1 VGILSAIGRDTD
13 AGLVTKG
20 ATSLV
25 DLIRKQFGD
34 DIDGA
39 TQELVRMG
47 GFPESVARRIA
58 TGELPMDEASR
69 VARREAQTRPET
81 YYNGG
86 NTGALLEVDPEM
98 SGSAR
103 GMSAETGFWGA
114 DNGNRASGYAG
125 NPVTENSTVYPFRV
139 MNNSDQMVVDGRGS
153 NWNLMKGSSPV
164 SVKHWNE
171 GEEGYGNIASWTDD
185 YWDTNSIAHMAKDKG
200 DFDSVLFR
208 NIVDS
213 AGSDAQVHIEL
224 MEMFPELKKLPYGSK
239 ERKEFMDALS
249 PQDTSEAYRRAEAKA
264 ESAGDSIVVFDPND
278 IRSPNAAF
286 DPQYTGPNIMGGAA
300 GTAALAGLLAAPEEA
315 EAGPKSQAAQEAIQ
329 GIMGMIDPRFDPRV
343 RERERLAALTPAVSE
358 RGTLDDIPRIA
369 LSDLEGR
376 QFITTMS
383 DRTRAGGLLTGI
395 NDVEFDLP
403 VNLQGGQDFMFENP
417 GAVWASA
424 PGVVG
429 QIMREAY
436 RSKDNPIYL
445 PYRMAPTGGDF
456 SKMTGETMISYAS
469 ANMTQAQK
477 RELDKAI
484 RGYVTK
490 GKMVKQKDGPS
501 KRVGD
506 GLSIEGWQGVDSP
519 ASIEAWR
526 NTPDSVRK
534 ELMDMMDKQFRNKGG
549 LGIGEARLAVA
560 DPYQVGL
567 RDAGIQNVGLI
578 FRDQPVIKESGHPS
592 YPFAVPGEG
601 LGRLDDQPMS
611 IFDLIPDARLGE
623 AQRRVGDTVDPLNPS
638 ASDIRAVSMKPYSG
652 RIDEATLRRLED
664 RGVNVNS
671 PAAVDAA
678 LMAIYAEDAHNIEV
692 ENRMR
697 DLGLERDSRYD
708 YGTLLPVKTD
718 IVTGERSLAYP
729 EVVRGLLGALIDL
742 GSTPKTGVYNPNA
755 ILDIA
760 L

>member
-1 VGILSAIGRDTD
+1 MALLAAIARDI
-13 AGLVTKG
+13 A
-20 ATSLV
+20 
-25 DLIRKQFGD
+25 
-34 DIDGA
+34 
-39 TQELVRMG
+39 ELVRAG
-47 GFPESVARRIA
+47 YPEETARRIA
-58 TGELPMDEASR
+58 TGELQMDTASR
-69 VARREAQTRPET
+69 MERARQQGFDTENIAFHGTRADIGEFVPSVRGKMGPGVYT
-81 YYNGG
+81 SPNPR
-86 NTGALLEVDPEM
+86 TASRFALP
-98 SGSAR
+98 
-103 GMSAETGFWGA
+103 
-114 DNGNRASGYAG
+114 GNRVRMDDALVDREVLDEELLINQGANVLPLLLRGDRMERFDALRQNPDIPMLALAEPSPTGSNQLADSLKERG
-125 NPVTENSTVYPFRV
+125 VTGLEMLATGTGGMRGPVTEQNT
-139 MNNSDQMVVDGRGS
+139 
-153 NWNLMKGSSPV
+153 
-164 SVKHWNE
+164 
-171 GEEGYGNIASWTDD
+171 
-185 YWDTNSIAHMAKDKG
+185 
-200 DFDSVLFR
+200 
-208 NIVDS
+208 
-213 AGSDAQVHIEL
+213 
-224 MEMFPELKKLPYGSK
+224 
-239 ERKEFMDALS
+239 
-249 PQDTSEAYRRAEAKA
+249 
-264 ESAGDSIVVFDPND
+264 FDPNN
-278 IRSPNAAF
+278 IRSYYSAAF
-286 DPQYTGPNIMGGAA
+286 DPDYTGPNILGASAATA
-300 GTAALAGLLAAPEEA
+300 GALGLLAAPEEA
-315 EAGPKSQAAQEAIQ
+315 EAGPRSQAAQEAIQ
-329 GIMGMIDPRFDPRV
+329 GVMGMIDPRFDPRV
-343 RERERLAALTPAVSE
+343 RERERLAALTPVVSE

-383 DRTRAGGLLTGI
+383 DRTRAGGLLTGV
-395 NDVEFDLP
+395 NDVELDLP

-436 RSKDNPIYL
+436 RSKDNPVYL

-469 ANMTQAQK
+469 ANMTRAQK
-477 RELDKAI
+477 KDLDKAI
-484 RGYVTK
+484 KSYVTK
-490 GKMVKQKDGPS
+490 GKMVKQQDGPS

-506 GLSIEGWQGVDSP
+506 GLSIEGWQGVDNP

-534 ELMDMMDKQFRNKGG
+534 ELMDMMDKQFRNEGG

-560 DPYQVGL
+560 DPSQVGL
-567 RDAGIQNVGLI
+567 RDAGIQNVELI
-578 FRDQPVIKESGHPS
+578 SRDQPVIKESGHPS

-652 RIDEATLRRLED
+652 RIDQATLRRLED

-678 LMAIYAEDAHNIEV
+678 LMAMYAEDAHNIEV
-692 ENRMR
+692 QNQMR
-697 DLGLERDSRYD
+697 ALGLDRDPRYE
-708 YGTLLPVKTD
+708 YGNILPIKQD
-718 IVTGERSLAYP
+718 IVTGESSLAYP
-729 EVVRGLLGALIDL
+729 EIVRGLLGALVDL

>member
-1 VGILSAIGRDTD
+1 MALLAAIARDI
-13 AGLVTKG
+13 A
-20 ATSLV
+20 
-25 DLIRKQFGD
+25 
-34 DIDGA
+34 
-39 TQELVRMG
+39 ELVRAG
-47 GFPESVARRIA
+47 YPEETARRIA
-58 TGELPMDEASR
+58 TGDLPMDTASR
-69 VARREAQTRPET
+69 MERARQQGFDPDNIEYHGTENYFTEFEPSLRGKMGPGVYTTPDPELAEIHAASGQIMPLLLRGDYISRADAFDMRPDVTGRDGQRILNETLREAGYSGTRAGSRGSLSPET
-81 YYNGG
+81 
-86 NTGALLEVDPEM
+86 
-98 SGSAR
+98 
-103 GMSAETGFWGA
+103 
-114 DNGNRASGYAG
+114 
-125 NPVTENSTVYPFRV
+125 VT
-139 MNNSDQMVVDGRGS
+139 
-153 NWNLMKGSSPV
+153 
-164 SVKHWNE
+164 
-171 GEEGYGNIASWTDD
+171 
-185 YWDTNSIAHMAKDKG
+185 
-200 DFDSVLFR
+200 
-208 NIVDS
+208 
-213 AGSDAQVHIEL
+213 
-224 MEMFPELKKLPYGSK
+224 
-239 ERKEFMDALS
+239 
-249 PQDTSEAYRRAEAKA
+249 
-264 ESAGDSIVVFDPND
+264 FDPNN
-278 IRSPNAAF
+278 IRSYYSAAF
-286 DPQYTGPNIMGGAA
+286 DPDYTGPNILGTSAATAGA
-300 GTAALAGLLAAPEEA
+300 LGLLAAPEEA
-315 EAGPKSQAAQEAIQ
+315 EAGAKSQAAQEAIQ
-329 GIMGMIDPRFDPRV
+329 GVMGMIDPRFDPRV
-343 RERERLAALTPAVSE
+343 RERERLAALTPTVSE

>member
-1 VGILSAIGRDTD
+1 MGVLSFIGRKAAAERASQQGFTNQQYHASMQDFDSIVPGYNDGLFFTTPNPEFASQWAGKGKLQSRLGELD
-13 AGLVTKG
+13 AYDRYRPQK
-20 ATSLV
+20 
-25 DLIRKQFGD
+25 
-34 DIDGA
+34 
-39 TQELVRMG
+39 QELYESMG
-47 GFPESVARRIA
+47 SPEYGTPEYDEFAR
-58 TGELPMDEASR
+58 L
-69 VARREAQTRPET
+69 
-81 YYNGG
+81 
-86 NTGALLEVDPEM
+86 
-98 SGSAR
+98 SGIIYQQEQNA
-103 GMSAETGFWGA
+103 FK
-114 DNGNRASGYAG
+114 
-125 NPVTENSTVYPFRV
+125 TVYPLLARTEKTFDPEKDFDDLADLFTEDR
-139 MNNSDQMVVDGRGS
+139 
-153 NWNLMKGSSPV
+153 LKAPV
-164 SVKHWNE
+164 SAELPTFADALKSGNYIFYENPEVVQHLKNKGYDSMLLRESTSSKEDREAPYTTVAHFYPERNIRSQFAE
-171 GEEGYGNIASWTDD
+171 FAEGY
-185 YWDTNSIAHMAKDKG
+185 
-200 DFDSVLFR
+200 V
-208 NIVDS
+208 
-213 AGSDAQVHIEL
+213 
-224 MEMFPELKKLPYGSK
+224 
-239 ERKEFMDALS
+239 
-249 PQDTSEAYRRAEAKA
+249 
-264 ESAGDSIVVFDPND
+264 
-278 IRSPNAAF
+278 
-286 DPQYTGPNIMGGAA
+286 GPNILGSAA

-456 SKMTGETMISYAS
+456 SKMTGEAMISYAS

-477 RELDKAI
+477 RELNKAI
-484 RGYVTK
+484 KGYVTK
-490 GKMVKQKDGPS
+490 GKMVKQQDGPS

-678 LMAIYAEDAHNIEV
+678 LMAMYAEDAHNIEV
-692 ENRMR
+692 QNQMKA
-697 DLGLERDSRYD
+697 LGLERDPRYE
-708 YGTLLPVKTD
+708 YGNILPIKQD
-718 IVTGERSLAYP
+718 IVTGESSLAYP
-729 EVVRGLLGALIDL
+729 EIVRGLLGALIDL

>member
-1 VGILSAIGRDTD
+1 VGILSAIARDTD
-13 AGLVTKG
+13 AGFVTKG

-69 VARREAQTRPET
+69 VARREAQSAPET
-81 YYNGG
+81 YYHGTNKGDIKEI
-86 NTGALLEVDPEM
+86 NM
-98 SGSAR
+98 SPDWRTNDQSR
-103 GMSAETGFWGA
+103 GFWGSDNPRTSNTYA
-114 DNGNRASGYAG
+114 DDFRRG
-125 NPVTENSTVYPFRV
+125 TLYPFRV
-139 MNNSDQMVVDGRGS
+139 KKGQTESYNYEGNAWGNPPEGVIGAGANTNDIARKAFDRGVDAVEFRDIVDVATSVDGDQDLARKYLKDILRDRHG
-153 NWNLMKGSSPV
+153 P
-164 SVKHWNE
+164 
-171 GEEGYGNIASWTDD
+171 D
-185 YWDTNSIAHMAKDKG
+185 YQFN
-200 DFDSVLFR
+200 
-208 NIVDS
+208 
-213 AGSDAQVHIEL
+213 
-224 MEMFPELKKLPYGSK
+224 P
-239 ERKEFMDALS
+239 MDATTEDYGKAS
-249 PQDTSEAYRRAEAKA
+249 TMARRELLG
-264 ESAGDSIVVFDPND
+264 ESNNVVVGNDSL

-456 SKMTGETMISYAS
+456 SKMTGEAMISYAS

-477 RELDKAI
+477 RELNKAI
-484 RGYVTK
+484 KGYVTK
-490 GKMVKQKDGPS
+490 GKMVKQQDGPS

-506 GLSIEGWQGVDSP
+506 GLSIEGWQGVDNP

-678 LMAIYAEDAHNIEV
+678 LMAMYAEDAHNIEV
-692 ENRMR
+692 QNQMKALRLDR
-697 DLGLERDSRYD
+697 DPRYE
-708 YGTLLPVKTD
+708 YGNILPIKQD
-718 IVTGERSLAYP
+718 IVTGESSLAYP
-729 EVVRGLLGALIDL
+729 EIVRGLLGALIDL
-742 GSTPKTGVYNPNA
+742 GNTPKTGVYNPNA

>member
-1 VGILSAIGRDTD
+1 MALLAAIARDI
-13 AGLVTKG
+13 A
-20 ATSLV
+20 
-25 DLIRKQFGD
+25 
-34 DIDGA
+34 
-39 TQELVRMG
+39 ELVRAG
-47 GFPESVARRIA
+47 YPEETARRIA
-58 TGELPMDEASR
+58 TGELPMDTASR
-69 VARREAQTRPET
+69 MERARQQGFDTENVAFHGTEADIREFIPSERGKMGPGIYTSPDPQYASRFAVPLRNMEMARAISNSEALDDSLVEYQ
-81 YYNGG
+81 
-86 NTGALLEVDPEM
+86 GANILPLLL
-98 SGSAR
+98 R
-103 GMSAETGFWGA
+103 
-114 DNGNRASGYAG
+114 GNRMERFEAMSQ
-125 NPVTENSTVYPFRV
+125 NPDIPMLSLAEPSSTGQNLLAESLKDQGVTGLDMR
-139 MNNSDQMVVDGRGS
+139 
-153 NWNLMKGSSPV
+153 
-164 SVKHWNE
+164 
-171 GEEGYGNIASWTDD
+171 A
-185 YWDTNSIAHMAKDKG
+185 
-200 DFDSVLFR
+200 
-208 NIVDS
+208 
-213 AGSDAQVHIEL
+213 AGSDGIR
-224 MEMFPELKKLPYGSK
+224 GSVT
-239 ERKEFMDALS
+239 E
-249 PQDTSEAYRRAEAKA
+249 QNT
-264 ESAGDSIVVFDPND
+264 FDPND
-278 IRSPNAAF
+278 VRSLYSAAF
-286 DPQYTGPNIMGGAA
+286 DPEYTGPNILGASAATA
-300 GTAALAGLLAAPEEA
+300 GALGLLAAPEEA
-315 EAGPKSQAAQEAIQ
+315 EAGAKSQAAQEAIQ
-329 GIMGMIDPRFDPRV
+329 GVMGMIDPRFDPRV
-343 RERERLAALTPAVSE
+343 RERERLAALTPVVSE
-358 RGTLDDIPRIA
+358 RGTLDDIPRVA

-395 NDVEFDLP
+395 NDVELDLP

-490 GKMVKQKDGPS
+490 GKMVKQEDGPS

-506 GLSIEGWQGVDSP
+506 GLSIDGWQGVDSP

-549 LGIGEARLAVA
+549 LGMGEARLAVA

-567 RDAGIQNVGLI
+567 RDAGIQNVGLV

-611 IFDLIPDARLGE
+611 IFDLIPNARLGK

-708 YGTLLPVKTD
+708 YGTLLPIKTD
-718 IVTGERSLAYP
+718 IVTGESSLAYP

>member
-1 VGILSAIGRDTD
+1 MALLAAIARDI
-13 AGLVTKG
+13 A
-20 ATSLV
+20 
-25 DLIRKQFGD
+25 
-34 DIDGA
+34 
-39 TQELVRMG
+39 ELVRAG
-47 GFPESVARRIA
+47 YPEETARRIA
-58 TGELPMDEASR
+58 TGELPMDTASR
-69 VARREAQTRPET
+69 MERARQQGFDTENVAFHGTEADIREFIPSERGKMGPGIYTSPDPQYASRFAVPLRNMEMARAISNSEALDDSLVEYQ
-81 YYNGG
+81 
-86 NTGALLEVDPEM
+86 GANILPLLL
-98 SGSAR
+98 R
-103 GMSAETGFWGA
+103 
-114 DNGNRASGYAG
+114 GNRMERFEAMSQ
-125 NPVTENSTVYPFRV
+125 NPDIPMLSLAEPSSTGQNLLAESLKDQGVTGLDMR
-139 MNNSDQMVVDGRGS
+139 
-153 NWNLMKGSSPV
+153 
-164 SVKHWNE
+164 
-171 GEEGYGNIASWTDD
+171 A
-185 YWDTNSIAHMAKDKG
+185 
-200 DFDSVLFR
+200 
-208 NIVDS
+208 
-213 AGSDAQVHIEL
+213 AGSDGIR
-224 MEMFPELKKLPYGSK
+224 GSVT
-239 ERKEFMDALS
+239 E
-249 PQDTSEAYRRAEAKA
+249 QNT
-264 ESAGDSIVVFDPND
+264 FDPND
-278 IRSPNAAF
+278 VRSLYSAAF
-286 DPQYTGPNIMGGAA
+286 DPEYTGPNILGASAATA
-300 GTAALAGLLAAPEEA
+300 GALGLLAAPEEA
-315 EAGPKSQAAQEAIQ
+315 EAGAKSQAAQEAIQ
-329 GIMGMIDPRFDPRV
+329 GVMGMIDPRFDPRV
-343 RERERLAALTPAVSE
+343 RERERLAALTPVVSE
-358 RGTLDDIPRIA
+358 RGTLDDIPRVA

-395 NDVEFDLP
+395 NDVELDLP

-490 GKMVKQKDGPS
+490 GKMVKQEDGPS

-506 GLSIEGWQGVDSP
+506 GLSIDGWQGVDSP

-549 LGIGEARLAVA
+549 LGMGEARLAVA

-567 RDAGIQNVGLI
+567 RDAGIQNVGLV

-611 IFDLIPDARLGE
+611 IFDLIPNARLGK

-697 DLGLERDSRYD
+697 DGGLERDSRYD
-708 YGTLLPVKTD
+708 YGTLLPIKTD
-718 IVTGERSLAYP
+718 IVTGESSLAYP

>member
-1 VGILSAIGRDTD
+1 MALLAAIARDI
-13 AGLVTKG
+13 A
-20 ATSLV
+20 
-25 DLIRKQFGD
+25 
-34 DIDGA
+34 
-39 TQELVRMG
+39 ELVRAG
-47 GFPESVARRIA
+47 YPEETARRIA
-58 TGELPMDEASR
+58 TGELDI
-69 VARREAQTRPET
+69 RPEARFERQLDLYPT
-81 YYNGG
+81 IAYHGTSDDILN
-86 NTGALLEVDPEM
+86 VDV
-98 SGSAR
+98 
-103 GMSAETGFWGA
+103 
-114 DNGNRASGYAG
+114 NRASTGKTRDTGFFMSENPVIASSYAG
-125 NPVTENSTVYPFRV
+125 LPRGVGDNVLPLAVNTQGF
-139 MNNSDQMVVDGRGS
+139 DLVDA
-153 NWNLMKGSSPV
+153 GSSD
-164 SVKHWNE
+164 WNRIINPDFLIG
-171 GEEGYGNIASWTDD
+171 GERLATVGDLPMSYSTRSP
-185 YWDTNSIAHMAKDKG
+185 DTP
-200 DFDSVLFR
+200 L
-208 NIVDS
+208 
-213 AGSDAQVHIEL
+213 
-224 MEMFPELKKLPYGSK
+224 
-239 ERKEFMDALS
+239 
-249 PQDTSEAYRRAEAKA
+249 
-264 ESAGDSIVVFDPND
+264 FDPNNIVEFDTDELARTSRRLGSPGIVIKDVAD
-278 IRSPNAAF
+278 IGPNYRAMTAALQAQTGLKRGDEGYQQALDTLYGNTIVASDPSRVRSLYSAAF
-286 DPQYTGPNIMGGAA
+286 DPEYTGSNILGTSAATAGA
-300 GTAALAGLLAAPEEA
+300 LGLLAAPEEA
-315 EAGPKSQAAQEAIQ
+315 EAGAKSQAAQEAIQ
-329 GIMGMIDPRFDPRV
+329 GVMGMIDPRFDPRV

-456 SKMTGETMISYAS
+456 SKMTGEAMISYAS

-477 RELDKAI
+477 RELNKAI

-560 DPYQVGL
+560 EPYQVGL

-678 LMAIYAEDAHNIEV
+678 LMAMYAEDAHNIEV
-692 ENRMR
+692 QNQMKA
-697 DLGLERDSRYD
+697 LGLDRDPRYE
-708 YGTLLPVKTD
+708 YGNILPIKQD
-718 IVTGERSLAYP
+718 IVTGESSLAYP
-729 EVVRGLLGALIDL
+729 EIVRGLLGALIDL
-742 GSTPKTGVYNPNA
+742 GNTPKTGVYNPNA

>member
-1 VGILSAIGRDTD
+1 VGVLSFIGRKAAAERAAQQGFTNQQYHASMQDFDSIVPGYNDGLFFTTPNPEFASQWAGKGKLQSRLGELD
-13 AGLVTKG
+13 AYDRYRPQK
-20 ATSLV
+20 
-25 DLIRKQFGD
+25 
-34 DIDGA
+34 
-39 TQELVRMG
+39 QELYESMG
-47 GFPESVARRIA
+47 SPEYGTPEYDEFAR
-58 TGELPMDEASR
+58 L
-69 VARREAQTRPET
+69 
-81 YYNGG
+81 
-86 NTGALLEVDPEM
+86 
-98 SGSAR
+98 SGIIYQQEQNA
-103 GMSAETGFWGA
+103 FK
-114 DNGNRASGYAG
+114 
-125 NPVTENSTVYPFRV
+125 TVYPLLARTEKTFDPEKDFDDLADLFTEDR
-139 MNNSDQMVVDGRGS
+139 
-153 NWNLMKGSSPV
+153 LKAPV
-164 SVKHWNE
+164 SVELPTFADALKSGNYIFYENPEVVQHLKNKGYDSMLLRE
-171 GEEGYGNIASWTDD
+171 STSSKKDREAPYTTVAHFYPERNIRSQFAEFAEGYA
-185 YWDTNSIAHMAKDKG
+185 
-200 DFDSVLFR
+200 
-208 NIVDS
+208 
-213 AGSDAQVHIEL
+213 
-224 MEMFPELKKLPYGSK
+224 
-239 ERKEFMDALS
+239 
-249 PQDTSEAYRRAEAKA
+249 
-264 ESAGDSIVVFDPND
+264 
-278 IRSPNAAF
+278 
-286 DPQYTGPNIMGGAA
+286 GPNIMGGAA

-456 SKMTGETMISYAS
+456 SKMTGEAMISYAS

-477 RELDKAI
+477 RELNKAI
-484 RGYVTK
+484 KGYVTK
-490 GKMVKQKDGPS
+490 GKMVKQQDGPS

-506 GLSIEGWQGVDSP
+506 GLSIEGWQGVDNP

-611 IFDLIPDARLGE
+611 IFDLIPNARLGE

-678 LMAIYAEDAHNIEV
+678 LMAMYAEDAHNIEV
-692 ENRMR
+692 QNQMKA
-697 DLGLERDSRYD
+697 LGLDRDPRYE
-708 YGTLLPVKTD
+708 YGNILPIKQD
-718 IVTGERSLAYP
+718 IVTGESSLAYP
-729 EVVRGLLGALIDL
+729 EIVRGLLGALIDL

>member
-1 VGILSAIGRDTD
+1 
-13 AGLVTKG
+13 
-20 ATSLV
+20 
-25 DLIRKQFGD
+25 
-34 DIDGA
+34 
-39 TQELVRMG
+39 
-47 GFPESVARRIA
+47 
-58 TGELPMDEASR
+58 
-69 VARREAQTRPET
+69 
-81 YYNGG
+81 
-86 NTGALLEVDPEM
+86 
-98 SGSAR
+98 
-103 GMSAETGFWGA
+103 
-114 DNGNRASGYAG
+114 
-125 NPVTENSTVYPFRV
+125 
-139 MNNSDQMVVDGRGS
+139 
-153 NWNLMKGSSPV
+153 
-164 SVKHWNE
+164 
-171 GEEGYGNIASWTDD
+171 
-185 YWDTNSIAHMAKDKG
+185 
-200 DFDSVLFR
+200 
-208 NIVDS
+208 
-213 AGSDAQVHIEL
+213 
-224 MEMFPELKKLPYGSK
+224 
-239 ERKEFMDALS
+239 
-249 PQDTSEAYRRAEAKA
+249 
-264 ESAGDSIVVFDPND
+264 
-278 IRSPNAAF
+278 
-286 DPQYTGPNIMGGAA
+286 
-300 GTAALAGLLAAPEEA
+300 
-315 EAGPKSQAAQEAIQ
+315 
-329 GIMGMIDPRFDPRV
+329 
-343 RERERLAALTPAVSE
+343 
-358 RGTLDDIPRIA
+358 
-369 LSDLEGR
+369 
-376 QFITTMS
+376 MS

-456 SKMTGETMISYAS
+456 SKMTGEAMISYAS

-477 RELDKAI
+477 RELNKAI
-484 RGYVTK
+484 KGYVTK
-490 GKMVKQKDGPS
+490 GKMVKQQDGPS

-506 GLSIEGWQGVDSP
+506 GLSIEGWQGVDNP

-549 LGIGEARLAVA
+549 LGMGEARLAVA

-678 LMAIYAEDAHNIEV
+678 LMAMYAEDAHNIEV
-692 ENRMR
+692 QNQMKA
-697 DLGLERDSRYD
+697 LGLDRDPRYE
-708 YGTLLPVKTD
+708 YGNILPIKQD
-718 IVTGERSLAYP
+718 IVTGESSLAYP
-729 EVVRGLLGALIDL
+729 EIVRGLLGALIDL
-742 GSTPKTGVYNPNA
+742 GNTPKTGVYNPNA

>member
-1 VGILSAIGRDTD
+1 M
-13 AGLVTKG
+13 
-20 ATSLV
+20 SLF
-25 DLIRKQFGD
+25 DLMR
-34 DIDGA
+34 
-39 TQELVRMG
+39 LLR
-47 GFPESVARRIA
+47 PEARPEEVAERIA
-58 TGELPMDEASR
+58 SGRLDMRPEAI
-69 VARREAQTRPET
+69 AERREALFPET
-81 YYNGG
+81 FYSGTTSPDIVENVPTNTAPQMLWASQSPGLAASYAGRKLGRRPDEAPTIYPLAVNTEGFDRLLGDYRNYNALENPVFLQGG
-86 NTGALLEVDPEM
+86 TEPLTMHGIGYDTDGLIGFSYEMGSPGLLMQDIIDPGPYQKLM
-98 SGSAR
+98 NLGVPSASG
-103 GMSAETGFWGA
+103 G
-114 DNGNRASGYAG
+114 RASQREIDEFLQELER
-125 NPVTENSTVYPFRV
+125 NPPLNMAVPDTTRV
-139 MNNSDQMVVDGRGS
+139 RA
-153 NWNLMKGSSPV
+153 K
-164 SVKHWNE
+164 
-171 GEEGYGNIASWTDD
+171 YG
-185 YWDTNSIAHMAKDKG
+185 
-200 DFDSVLFR
+200 
-208 NIVDS
+208 
-213 AGSDAQVHIEL
+213 
-224 MEMFPELKKLPYGSK
+224 
-239 ERKEFMDALS
+239 
-249 PQDTSEAYRRAEAKA
+249 
-264 ESAGDSIVVFDPND
+264 
-278 IRSPNAAF
+278 AAF
-286 DPQYTGPNIMGGAA
+286 DPEYTGPNILGASAATA
-300 GTAALAGLLAAPEEA
+300 GALGLLAAPEEA
-315 EAGPKSQAAQEAIQ
+315 EAGAKSQAAQEAIQ
-329 GIMGMIDPRFDPRV
+329 GVMGMIDPRFDPRV
-343 RERERLAALTPAVSE
+343 RERERLAALTPVVSE

-395 NDVEFDLP
+395 NDVELDLP

-456 SKMTGETMISYAS
+456 SKMTGEAMISYAS

-623 AQRRVGDTVDPLNPS
+623 AQRRVGDTVDPLSPS

-708 YGTLLPVKTD
+708 YGTLLPMKTD

>member
-1 VGILSAIGRDTD
+1 MQDFDSIVPGYNDGLFFTTPNPEFASQWAGKGKLQSRLGELD
-13 AGLVTKG
+13 AYDRYRPQK
-20 ATSLV
+20 
-25 DLIRKQFGD
+25 
-34 DIDGA
+34 
-39 TQELVRMG
+39 QELYESMG
-47 GFPESVARRIA
+47 SPEYGTPEYDEFAR
-58 TGELPMDEASR
+58 L
-69 VARREAQTRPET
+69 
-81 YYNGG
+81 
-86 NTGALLEVDPEM
+86 
-98 SGSAR
+98 SGIIYQQEQNA
-103 GMSAETGFWGA
+103 FK
-114 DNGNRASGYAG
+114 
-125 NPVTENSTVYPFRV
+125 TVYPLLARTEKTFDPEKDFDDLADLFTEDR
-139 MNNSDQMVVDGRGS
+139 
-153 NWNLMKGSSPV
+153 LKAPV
-164 SVKHWNE
+164 SVELPTFADALKSGNYIFYENPEVVQHLKNKGYDSMLLRE
-171 GEEGYGNIASWTDD
+171 STSSKKDREAPYTTVAHFYPERNIRSQFAEFAEGYA
-185 YWDTNSIAHMAKDKG
+185 
-200 DFDSVLFR
+200 
-208 NIVDS
+208 
-213 AGSDAQVHIEL
+213 
-224 MEMFPELKKLPYGSK
+224 
-239 ERKEFMDALS
+239 
-249 PQDTSEAYRRAEAKA
+249 
-264 ESAGDSIVVFDPND
+264 
-278 IRSPNAAF
+278 
-286 DPQYTGPNIMGGAA
+286 GPNIMGGAA

-456 SKMTGETMISYAS
+456 SKMTGEAMISYAS

-477 RELDKAI
+477 RELNKAI
-484 RGYVTK
+484 KGYVTK
-490 GKMVKQKDGPS
+490 GKMVKQQDGPS

-506 GLSIEGWQGVDSP
+506 GLSIEGWQGVDNP

-678 LMAIYAEDAHNIEV
+678 LMAMYAEDAHNIEV
-692 ENRMR
+692 QNQMKA
-697 DLGLERDSRYD
+697 LGLDRDPRYE
-708 YGTLLPVKTD
+708 YGNILPIKQD
-718 IVTGERSLAYP
+718 IVTGESSLAYP
-729 EVVRGLLGALIDL
+729 EIVRGLLGALIDL
-742 GSTPKTGVYNPNA
+742 GNTPKTGVYNPNA